1 MAASKINKIKRI
13 GEPKHTPRTPYV
25 TNIKNPDTFN
35 SSSPSWCFRL
45 CDRECW
51 TLTAGDL
58 NEILPKLKDWEAQ
71 TWNEILVKANKQNH
85 SIDAANLNKLARE
98 RLDTMRI
105 EAEAIVSLRLQGT
118 HRLYT
123 VTEQAACFIFYGTI
137 KIMVITIHVFVDRIK
152 KERKV

>member
-35 SSSPSWCFRL
+35 SSLPSWCFRL

-118 HRLYT
+118 HRLYGYRIGS
-123 VTEQAACFIFYGTI
+123 VFYILWYDKDHGDNDTCVCRSHKKGT
-137 KIMVITIHVFVDRIK
+137 
-152 KERKV
+152 